1 MKEKDEDSYSED
13 CVTNQLDVTSNN
25 VDKFR
30 QILDSKEQ
38 VTININHPFQLY
50 ININIISYLKI
61 IQMLELYPEERI
73 LFLVNEKKF
82 YSQKSMIKFSESDN
96 NSSNLSDKEENSS
109 FNTIKLKNM
118 KKKKLKEEIINT
130 DIIKPKTFNSPFN
143 INFITVGNE
152 ENIDNIQI
160 ENEIMINNIKNM
172 QLFSHNPNGN
182 KITNTKIPKKIKTSA
197 DKKLVL
203 FKWLYHFYIILSI
216 IIFFHLFTLIF
227 SKYDYAKYY
236 KVFSLLLIASLAV
249 VGYVGIKYKYT
260 KPPIFIF
267 NGRYLFWVHFFILVL
282 TILNFTSL
290 LLAGGQL
297 KLIKTQGFLG
307 YFMSF
312 IYLISLFIESIY
324 TLYYDVIIEE
334 INWDRNNH
342 NTNKINDYINN
353 QLNIQLTEIE

>member
-1 MKEKDEDSYSED
+1 MKEKDEDSFSED
-13 CVTNQLDVTSNN
+13 RATNQLDVTSNHA
-25 VDKFR
+25 DKFR
-30 QILDSKEQ
+30 QILDSREQ

-73 LFLVNEKKF
+73 LFLVNEQRF
-82 YSQKSMIKFSESDN
+82 YSQKSMINFSET
-96 NSSNLSDKEENSS
+96 NSSNLSNKEENSS
-109 FNTIKLKNM
+109 FSTIKLKNM

-130 DIIKPKTFNSPFN
+130 DIIKPKSFNSPFTN
-143 INFITVGNE
+143 NFITVGNE

-160 ENEIMINNIKNM
+160 EDEIMINNIKNL
-172 QLFSHNPNGN
+172 QLFSPNPNGHKIEN
-182 KITNTKIPKKIKTSA
+182 KKIHKKIKTSA

-216 IIFFHLFTLIF
+216 VIFLHLFTFIF
-227 SKYDYAKYY
+227 SHYDYANFY
-236 KVFSLLLIASLAV
+236 KIFSLLLIVSLAV

-260 KPPIFIF
+260 KPPFFIF
-267 NGRYLFWVHFFILVL
+267 NGPYLFWVHFFILVL

-307 YFMSF
+307 YTMSF
-312 IYLISLFIESIY
+312 IYLFSLFIEGIY

-334 INWDRNNH
+334 INWDRINN
-342 NTNKINDYINN
+342 NTNKINDYIDNR
-353 QLNIQLTEIE
+353 LNIQLTEIV